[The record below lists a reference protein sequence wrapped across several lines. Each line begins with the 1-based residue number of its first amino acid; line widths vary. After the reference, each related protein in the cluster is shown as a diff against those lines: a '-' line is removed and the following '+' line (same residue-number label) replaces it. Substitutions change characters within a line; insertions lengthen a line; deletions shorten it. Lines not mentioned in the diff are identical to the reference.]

1 MEKRE
6 ISATLSEQAL
16 TFRPGGP
23 PVSFDVMV
31 INESDRF
38 ASFQLEL
45 IAPGADRNL
54 VGQWYTLSPEVSTK
68 KPPGD
73 RTQFKV
79 LIADV
84 PILGFVGTMNL
95 TVRIFS
101 SELRDECK
109 YLLRLVIEQG
119 GGSTLLRVDL
129 PVRQFQTYPCNTV
142 EIPVRV
148 RNLSQQPADVVLR
161 FLGLD
166 ASWLIS
172 GTERRLLVDPGAQAE
187 VAFACQPP
195 VATQAPS
202 QEYPFVIEAIP
213 QDGTKTR
220 VDGGLEV
227 LPIGFVQ
234 FRAMPQ
240 KQRIPAQG
248 AWWPSTQADPV
259 TYELLFKNA
268 SNVAQQVNVQ
278 IQGKDQTRCSSKV
291 IPQEANLNLGETTQ
305 VLLEAHKPRP
315 WVGFPQTLRL
325 EAAAY
330 LSDQRLGSADP
341 ATQNLE
347 LQVFPI
353 LPLWLQ
359 AALVALLAALIALWP
374 RSSPEGHTDFVNSV
388 RFNGDVSS
396 VLSGSDDRTIRR
408 WTVDGDSLKQNKPQG
423 ILATADKSVRVLR
436 FVPEN
441 NDQVA
446 AGLENGVIQLW
457 NVPLAQKKREFIY
470 RQGDRVFDL
479 VFSKD
484 SRSLFSGHGSGLVLW
499 WNRATPGNKPRQIF
513 KLNKNLDYTVQALA
527 LSPDQRTL
535 VSAGRFNR
543 LVLWN
548 LANPKARPQRI
559 SFQGGQNDLIW
570 SAAFATSVPNLLATS
585 DSRGYITLWDLG
597 ECKASKTSE
606 TDALTSSPPSLP
618 DIPVDIDC
626 VVRDQWQGH
635 GGTSVRAIAFST
647 DGRLL
652 VSAGDDGRI
661 VLWPL
666 TPQGKRD
673 PKVITGNEIDRHS
686 AKVNSVD
693 IARDTQGILVVSGG
707 DDQQVTLRRVAG
719 SP

>member
-1 MEKRE
+1 MQKRE

-16 TFRPGGP
+16 TFRPGGAT
-23 PVSFDVMV
+23 VSFDVTV

-54 VGQWYTLSPEVSTK
+54 VDRWYTLSPEVSAK

-73 RTQFKV
+73 QTQFKV
-79 LIADV
+79 VIADA

-101 SELRDECK
+101 SELRDERK
-109 YLLRLVIEQG
+109 YLLRLMIEQG
-119 GGSTLLRVDL
+119 GGPTLLQAEL
-129 PVRQFQTYPCNTV
+129 PVRQFQTYPSNTV
-142 EIPVRV
+142 KIPVRV
-148 RNLSQQPADVVLR
+148 RNLSQQSADVVLR
-161 FLGLD
+161 FLGID
-166 ASWLIS
+166 ASWLMG
-172 GTERRLLVDPGAQAE
+172 GTERRLRVDPGAQVE
-187 VAFACQPP
+187 VAFDCQPP
-195 VATQAPS
+195 TVTQAPS
-202 QEYPFVIEAIP
+202 QEYPFTIEATP
-213 QDGTKTR
+213 QDGMKAR

-234 FRAMPQ
+234 FSATPQ
-240 KQRIPAQG
+240 KQRIPAKG
-248 AWWPSTQADPV
+248 SWLPGIKADPA

-268 SNVAQQVNVQ
+268 SNVVQQVHVKVQ
-278 IQGKDQTRCSSKV
+278 IQGDDQSRCSSKI
-291 IPQEANLNLGETTQ
+291 IPEEANLNLGETTQ

-325 EAAAY
+325 EAAAS
-330 LSDQRLGSADP
+330 LSDQRLGGADP
-341 ATQNLE
+341 ATQSLE

-359 AALVALLAALIALWP
+359 AALIAFLAALIAFWP

-388 RFNGDVSS
+388 RFSGDVLS

-408 WTVDGDSLKQNKPQG
+408 WTVEGNSLKPKG
-423 ILATADKSVRVLR
+423 ILATTDKSVRVLR

-441 NDQVA
+441 NDQAA

-457 NVPLAQKKREFIY
+457 NVPLAQKAREFTY

-484 SRSLFSGHGSGLVLW
+484 SRFLFSGHGSGLILW
-499 WNRATPGNKPRQIF
+499 WDRTVPGNKPKQIF
-513 KLNKNLDYTVQALA
+513 KLDKDLDYNVQALA
-527 LSPDQRTL
+527 LSPDERTL

-548 LANPKARPQRI
+548 LTKPEARPRRI
-559 SFQGGQNDLIW
+559 TVPGGQNDLIW
-570 SAAFATSVPNLLATS
+570 SAAFAAKLPDLLATS
-585 DSRGYITLWDLG
+585 DSRGYITLWDLSQ
-597 ECKASKTSE
+597 CKTSKS
-606 TDALTSSPPSLP
+606 ANSSLTLSQDVPI
-618 DIPVDIDC
+618 DVDC
-626 VVRDQWQGH
+626 AVRDQWQGH
-635 GGTSVRAIAFST
+635 GPTSVRSIALSP

-652 VSAGDDGRI
+652 VSAGDDGRV
-661 VLWPL
+661 VLWTL
-666 TPQGKRD
+666 TAQGKRD
-673 PKVITGNEIDRHS
+673 SKAITGKEIDRHS

-693 IARDTQGILVVSGG
+693 IARDTQGTLVVSSG
-707 DDQQVTLRRVAG
+707 DDRQVTLRRVAG

>member
-23 PVSFDVMV
+23 PVSFDVTV

-68 KPPGD
+68 KPPGG

-79 LIADV
+79 VISDV

-101 SELRDECK
+101 SELRDERK

-119 GGSTLLRVDL
+119 GASTLLQVDL

-148 RNLSQQPADVVLR
+148 RNLSQQKADVVLR

-166 ASWLIS
+166 PSWLIS
-172 GTERRLLVDPGAQAE
+172 GAERRLLVDPGAQAE

-202 QEYPFVIEAIP
+202 QEYPFAIEAIP
-213 QDGTKTR
+213 QDGTKIR

-234 FRAMPQ
+234 FNATPQ
-240 KQRIPAQG
+240 KQRIPAKG
-248 AWWPSTQADPV
+248 AWWPSTQAAPV

-278 IQGKDQTRCSSKV
+278 IQGNDPCNSKV

-305 VLLEAHKPRP
+305 VLLEAHRPRP

-325 EAAAY
+325 EASAL

-353 LPLWLQ
+353 IPLWLQ
-359 AALVALLAALIALWP
+359 AALIALLAALIALWP

-388 RFNGDVSS
+388 RFSGDVLS

-408 WTVDGDSLKQNKPQG
+408 WTVDGDSLKPKG
-423 ILATADKSVRVLR
+423 ILATTDKSVRVLR

-446 AGLENGVIQLW
+446 AGLENGVIQQW
-457 NVPLAQKKREFIY
+457 NVPLAQKTREFTY

-479 VFSKD
+479 AFSKD

-499 WNRATPGNKPRQIF
+499 WDRATPGNKPRQIF

-527 LSPDQRTL
+527 LSPDERTL

-559 SFQGGQNDLIW
+559 TFQGGQNDLVW
-570 SAAFATSVPNLLATS
+570 SAAFATNVPNLLATS
-585 DSRGYITLWDLG
+585 DSRGFITLWDLG
-597 ECKASKTSE
+597 ACTTSKTNP
-606 TDALTSSPPSLP
+606 LPSQP

-626 VVRDQWQGH
+626 SVRDQWQGH
-635 GGTSVRAIAFST
+635 GDTSVRAIAFST

-652 VSAGDDGRI
+652 VSAGDDGRV

-666 TPQGKRD
+666 TAQGKRD
-673 PKVITGNEIDRHS
+673 SKAITGKEIDRHS
-686 AKVNSVD
+686 LKVNSVD
-693 IARDTQGILVVSGG
+693 ITRDTQGILVVSSG
-707 DDQQVTLRRVAG
+707 DDQQVILRRMPG

>member
-23 PVSFDVMV
+23 TVSFDVTV

-38 ASFQLEL
+38 ASFQMEL

-79 LIADV
+79 VIAEA

-101 SELRDECK
+101 SELRDERK

-119 GGSTLLRVDL
+119 GAATLLRVDL

-166 ASWLIS
+166 SSWLIS
-172 GTERRLLVDPGAQAE
+172 GAERRLLVDPGAQAE

-202 QEYPFVIEAIP
+202 QEYPFAIEAIP

-234 FRAMPQ
+234 FSATPQ
-240 KQRIPAQG
+240 KQRIPAKG
-248 AWWPSTQADPV
+248 SWWPNTKADPA

-291 IPQEANLNLGETTQ
+291 IPQEANLSLGETTQ
-305 VLLEAHKPRP
+305 VLLETHKPRP

-325 EAAAY
+325 EAAAL

-347 LQVFPI
+347 LQVSPI

-388 RFNGDVSS
+388 RFSGDVLS

-408 WTVDGDSLKQNKPQG
+408 WTVDGDSLKPKG
-423 ILATADKSVRVLR
+423 ILAATDKSVRVLR

-441 NDQVA
+441 NDQAA

-457 NVPLAQKKREFIY
+457 NVPLAQKMREFTY
-470 RQGDRVFDL
+470 RQGDRIFDL

-499 WNRATPGNKPRQIF
+499 WDRAASGNKPRQIF
-513 KLNKNLDYTVQALA
+513 KLSKDLDYTVQALA

-548 LANPKARPQRI
+548 LANPKTRPQRI
-559 SFQGGQNDLIW
+559 NFQGGQNDLIW
-570 SAAFATSVPNLLATS
+570 SAAFATNVPNLLATS
-585 DSRGYITLWDLG
+585 DSRGFITLWDLG
-597 ECKASKTSE
+597 ACKPTS
-606 TDALTSSPPSLP
+606 APSGQP

-626 VVRDQWQGH
+626 AVRDQWQGH
-635 GGTSVRAIAFST
+635 GDTSVRAVAFSA

-652 VSAGDDGRI
+652 VSAGDDGRV

-673 PKVITGNEIDRHS
+673 PKVITGKEIDRHS

-693 IARDTQGILVVSGG
+693 IARDTQGVLVVSSG

>member
-23 PVSFDVMV
+23 AVSFDVTV

-45 IAPGADRNL
+45 IAPGSDRNL
-54 VGQWYTLSPEVSTK
+54 VPQWYTLSPEVSTK

-79 LIADV
+79 VITNA
-84 PILGFVGTMNL
+84 PILGFIGTMNL

-101 SELRDECK
+101 SELRDERK

-119 GGSTLLRVDL
+119 IGSTLLRVDL

-148 RNLSQQPADVVLR
+148 RNLSQQSADVVLR
-161 FLGLD
+161 FLGLES
-166 ASWLIS
+166 SWLIS
-172 GTERRLLVDPGAQAE
+172 GAERRVQIDPGAQAE
-187 VAFACQPP
+187 VTFSCQPP

-202 QEYPFVIEAIP
+202 QEYPFAIEAIP
-213 QDGTKTR
+213 QDGTRTR
-220 VDGGLEV
+220 VEGSLDV

-234 FRAMPQ
+234 FRATPQ

-248 AWWPSTQADPV
+248 GWWPSTQADPV

-278 IQGKDQTRCSSKV
+278 IQGKDQARCTRQV
-291 IPQEANLNLGETTQ
+291 IPPEANLSLGETTQ
-305 VLLEAHKPRP
+305 VMLEARKSRP
-315 WVGFPQTLRL
+315 WVGLSQTLRL
-325 EAAAY
+325 EAAAF
-330 LSDQRLGSADP
+330 LSDQRLGSVDP
-341 ATQNLE
+341 ATQSLE
-347 LQVFPI
+347 LKVFPI
-353 LPLWLQ
+353 IPLWLQ
-359 AALVALLAALIALWP
+359 AALIALLAALIAFWP
-374 RSSPEGHTDFVNSV
+374 RPSPEGHTDFVNSV
-388 RFNGDVSS
+388 RFSGDVLS

-408 WTVDGDSLKQNKPQG
+408 WTVEGDSLQPKGKG
-423 ILATADKSVRVLR
+423 ILATTDKSVRVLR

-446 AGLENGVIQLW
+446 AGLENGAVQLW
-457 NVPLAQKKREFIY
+457 NVPEAKQTKAFTY
-470 RQGDRVFDL
+470 RQGDRIFDI

-499 WNRATPGNKPRQIF
+499 WDRASNTNKPKRIF
-513 KLNKNLDYTVQALA
+513 KLNKDLDYTVQALA
-527 LSPDQRTL
+527 LSPDDRTL

-548 LANPKARPQRI
+548 LANPNTRPQRI
-559 SFQGGQNDLIW
+559 VVPGGQNDLIW
-570 SAAFATSVPNLLATS
+570 SVAFAANVPNLLATS

-597 ECKASKTSE
+597 QCNPTNTSPSQPDLPIDIECA
-606 TDALTSSPPSLP
+606 
-618 DIPVDIDC
+618 
-626 VVRDQWQGH
+626 VRDQWQGQV
-635 GGTSVRAIAFST
+635 GVSVRAIAFSP

-652 VSAGDDGRI
+652 VSAGDDGRV
-661 VLWPL
+661 VLWKL
-666 TPQGKRD
+666 TSQGKRD
-673 PKVITGNEIDRHS
+673 SKAIEGKEIDHHS

-693 IARDTQGILVVSGG
+693 IARDQQGILVVSGG
-707 DDQQVTLRRVAG
+707 DDKQVTLRRVAG
-719 SP
+719 EP

>member
-23 PVSFDVMV
+23 AVSFDVTV

-54 VGQWYTLSPEVSTK
+54 VGRWYTLSPEVSTK

-79 LIADV
+79 VITDV

-101 SELRDECK
+101 SELRDERK

-148 RNLSQQPADVVLR
+148 RNLSQQSADVVLR

-166 ASWLIS
+166 SSWLMS
-172 GTERRLLVDPGAQAE
+172 GTERRLLVEPGAQAE
-187 VAFACQPP
+187 VVFACQPP
-195 VATQAPS
+195 IATQAPS
-202 QEYPFVIEAIP
+202 QEYPFAIEAIP

-234 FRAMPQ
+234 FRATPQ
-240 KQRIPAQG
+240 KQRIPTKG

-268 SNVAQQVNVQ
+268 SNLAQEVNVQ
-278 IQGKDQTRCSSKV
+278 IQGKDQTRCRSKV

-325 EAAAY
+325 EAAAL
-330 LSDQRLGSADP
+330 LSDERLGSADP

-353 LPLWLQ
+353 IPLWLQ
-359 AALVALLAALIALWP
+359 AALVALLAALIVLWP

-388 RFNGDVSS
+388 RFSGDVLS

-408 WTVDGDSLKQNKPQG
+408 WTVDGDSLKPKG
-423 ILATADKSVRVLR
+423 ILATTDKSVRVLR

-457 NVPLAQKKREFIY
+457 NVPLAQKTREFTY

-479 VFSKD
+479 AFSKD

-499 WNRATPGNKPRQIF
+499 WDRAIPGNKPRQIF

-527 LSPDQRTL
+527 LSPDERTL

-548 LANPKARPQRI
+548 LASPKARPQRI
-559 SFQGGQNDLIW
+559 TFQGGQNDLIW
-570 SAAFATSVPNLLATS
+570 SAAFATKVPNLLATS
-585 DSRGYITLWDLG
+585 DSRGFITLWDLG
-597 ECKASKTSE
+597 ACKTSQ
-606 TDALTSSPPSLP
+606 TNPPPSQP

-626 VVRDQWQGH
+626 AVRDQWQGH
-635 GGTSVRAIAFST
+635 GDTSVRAIAFST

-652 VSAGDDGRI
+652 VSAGDDGRV

-666 TPQGKRD
+666 TAQGKRD
-673 PKVITGNEIDRHS
+673 SKAITGKEIDRHS
-686 AKVNSVD
+686 LKVNSVD
-693 IARDTQGILVVSGG
+693 LTRDTQGILVVSSG

>member
-23 PVSFDVMV
+23 TVSFDVTV

-54 VGQWYTLSPEVSTK
+54 VGQWYTLSPEVSAK

-79 LIADV
+79 VITDA

-95 TVRIFS
+95 TVRVFS
-101 SELRDECK
+101 SELRDERK
-109 YLLRLVIEQG
+109 QLLRLVIEQG
-119 GGSTLLRVDL
+119 GASTLLRVDL

-148 RNLSQQPADVVLR
+148 RNLSQQKADVVLR

-166 ASWLIS
+166 SSWLIS
-172 GTERRLLVDPGAQAE
+172 GTERRLLVDPGAQVE

-202 QEYPFVIEAIP
+202 QEYSFAIEAIP

-234 FRAMPQ
+234 FSATPQ
-240 KQRIPAQG
+240 KRRIPAKG

-268 SNVAQQVNVQ
+268 SNVTQQVNIQ

-325 EAAAY
+325 EAAAS
-330 LSDQRLGSADP
+330 LSDQSLGSADP

-374 RSSPEGHTDFVNSV
+374 QHPEGHTDFVNSV

-408 WTVDGDSLKQNKPQG
+408 WTVDGDSLKPKG

-457 NVPLAQKKREFIY
+457 NVPLAEKTREFAY
-470 RQGDRVFDL
+470 RQGDRIFDL

-499 WNRATPGNKPRQIF
+499 WDRNTPGNKPRQIF
-513 KLNKNLDYTVQALA
+513 KLNKDLDYTVQALA

-570 SAAFATSVPNLLATS
+570 SAAFGAPNLLATS
-585 DSRGYITLWDLG
+585 DSRGFITLWDLG
-597 ECKASKTSE
+597 ACKSSATN
-606 TDALTSSPPSLP
+606 SPPSQP

-626 VVRDQWQGH
+626 AIRDQWQGH
-635 GGTSVRAIAFST
+635 GSTSSVRAIAFSA

-652 VSAGDDGRI
+652 VSAGDDGRV

-673 PKVITGNEIDRHS
+673 PKVITGKEIDHHS
-686 AKVNSVD
+686 LKVNSVD
-693 IARDTQGILVVSGG
+693 IARDTQGILVVSSG
-707 DDQQVTLRRVAG
+707 DDLQVTLRRVAG

>member
-23 PVSFDVMV
+23 SVSFDVTV
-31 INESDRF
+31 INESERF

-79 LIADV
+79 VIADV

-101 SELRDECK
+101 SELRDERK

-119 GGSTLLRVDL
+119 VGSTLLRVDL

-166 ASWLIS
+166 SSWLIS

-187 VAFACQPP
+187 VTFACQPP

-202 QEYPFVIEAIP
+202 QEYPFAIEAIP

-234 FRAMPQ
+234 FSATPQ
-240 KQRIPAQG
+240 KQRIPAKG
-248 AWWPSTQADPV
+248 VWWPSTQADPV

-278 IQGKDQTRCSSKV
+278 IQGKDQPRCSSKV

-325 EAAAY
+325 EAAAA

-388 RFNGDVSS
+388 RFSGDVLS

-408 WTVDGDSLKQNKPQG
+408 WTVDGDSLKPKG
-423 ILATADKSVRVLR
+423 VLATTDKSVRVLR

-457 NVPLAQKKREFIY
+457 NVPLAEKTREFAY

-499 WNRATPGNKPRQIF
+499 WDRATLGNKPRQIF
-513 KLNKNLDYTVQALA
+513 KLNRNLDYTVQALA

-570 SAAFATSVPNLLATS
+570 SAAFGAPNLLATS

-597 ECKASKTSE
+597 ACKTN
-606 TDALTSSPPSLP
+606 TLTNPPPSQP

-626 VVRDQWQGH
+626 AVRDQWQGH
-635 GGTSVRAIAFST
+635 GVTSVRAIAFSA

-652 VSAGDDGRI
+652 VSAGDDGRV

-666 TPQGKRD
+666 TAQGKRD
-673 PKVITGNEIDRHS
+673 PKMITGKEIDRHS

-693 IARDTQGILVVSGG
+693 IARDTQGILVVSSG